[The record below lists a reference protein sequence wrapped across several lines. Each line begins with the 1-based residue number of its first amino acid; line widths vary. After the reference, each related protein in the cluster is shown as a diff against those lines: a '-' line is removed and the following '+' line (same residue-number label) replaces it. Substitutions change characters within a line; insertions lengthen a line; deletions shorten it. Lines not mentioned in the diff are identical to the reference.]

1 MHETDSSGAI
11 IAEGQ
16 NVFQEEITEMATI
29 TRDEM
34 RAKTIKLIHDFIP
47 ELQNA
52 ELDESSTINTDTNID
67 SLSLI
72 MLITKVESTFDV
84 RIPRKEWNKINTLG
98 ELLDK
103 VEQYRK

>member
-11 IAEGQ
+11 IAVVQ
-16 NVFQEEITEMATI
+16 FAAKEEKEMATY

-34 RAKTIKLIHDFIP
+34 REKTIKLIHDFIP

-103 VEQYRK
+103 VEQYKK

>member
-1 MHETDSSGAI
+1 M
-11 IAEGQ
+11 
-16 NVFQEEITEMATI
+16 

-34 RAKTIKLIHDFIP
+34 REKTIKLIHNFIP
-47 ELQNA
+47 ELQDA
-52 ELDESSTINTDTNID
+52 ELDEDSVINTDTNID

-84 RIPRKEWNKINTLG
+84 RIPRDEWSSINTLG

-103 VEQYRK
+103 VEALKK